1 MDEEMYNIV
10 GNAFDKLRSSTA
22 PALSRLCAEAINKM
36 KIAGIIQLWN
46 AIVSEEKRY
55 VREAFHPSTTL
66 AESAKSPSA
75 AVSDASTTL
84 AESVKSPT
92 AEKSVASATRAE
104 SAKSPSAAESD
115 ASTTLVE
122 SVKSPTAG
130 KSVAAAIQGK
140 ETVRK

>member
-22 PALSRLCAEAINKM
+22 PAVTRLHTETINKM
-36 KIAGIIQLWN
+36 KITDINQLWN

-55 VREAFHPSTTL
+55 VREDFHPSTTL

-84 AESVKSPT
+84 
-92 AEKSVASATRAE
+92 
-104 SAKSPSAAESD
+104 
-115 ASTTLVE
+115 VE

-130 KSVAAAIQGK
+130 KSVAAATKGK

>member
-10 GNAFDKLRSSTA
+10 RNAFDKLRSSTA
-22 PALSRLCAEAINKM
+22 PALSRQCAEAINKM

-84 AESVKSPT
+84 AESVTSRT
-92 AEKSVASATRAE
+92 AEKSVASATLAE
-104 SAKSPSAAESD
+104 LAKSPSA
-115 ASTTLVE
+115 T
-122 SVKSPTAG
+122 
-130 KSVAAAIQGK
+130 
-140 ETVRK
+140 

>member
-1 MDEEMYNIV
+1 MDEKMYNIV
-10 GNAFDKLRSSTA
+10 GNAFDKLHSSTA
-22 PALSRLCAEAINKM
+22 PAVSRLRAEAINKM
-36 KIAGIIQLWN
+36 KITDIIQLWN

-92 AEKSVASATRAE
+92 T
-104 SAKSPSAAESD
+104 
-115 ASTTLVE
+115 
-122 SVKSPTAG
+122 G
-130 KSVAAAIQGK
+130 KSVVGATQGK